1 MPQNTKGL
9 SRPTLAF
16 AINSLPL
23 RTVDPSRL
31 FRLSTHLTCEPFF
44 NNSGR
49 NRFDAPAGQYKT
61 YYFGFKLSTAI
72 CETVLHDI
80 VPVGGY
86 FDIHI
91 ARLVAYNVYRYSGAK
106 LKLANLTGESLKRL
120 GLHGQFSG
128 TSYYTKPQLWSKA
141 IYNHPS
147 NVDGFIYMSR
157 HLTTEKAVVLF
168 DRAKAKIQA
177 GTPEGLTV
185 QKRWPR
191 AARSLGIRGIW

>member
-1 MPQNTKGL
+1 MPPNTKGL
-9 SRPTLAF
+9 SRPTSSF
-16 AINSLPL
+16 ATTSLPL
-23 RTVDPSRL
+23 RTVDPSSL
-31 FRLSTHLTCEPFF
+31 FRLSIHLTGEPFF

-49 NRFDAPAGQYKT
+49 NRFDAPHGQYKT
-61 YYFGFKLSTAI
+61 CYFGFKLSTAI

-80 VPVGGY
+80 LPVGGY

-91 ARLVAYNVYRYSGAK
+91 SRLVAYNVYRYAGVK

-128 TSYYTKPQLWSKA
+128 TSHYAKPQLWSEA

-168 DRAKAKIQA
+168 DRAKTKIQA
-177 GTPEGLTV
+177 GTPEGLTLY
-185 QKRWPR
+185 KGWPR

>member
-1 MPQNTKGL
+1 MPRIPKDF
-9 SRPTLAF
+9 LAPHRLLQPPAF
-16 AINSLPL
+16 L
-23 RTVDPSRL
+23 RTVDTSRL
-31 FRLSTHLTCEPFF
+31 FRLSTHLTGEPFS

-61 YYFGFKLSTAI
+61 CYFGFKLSTAI

-86 FDIHI
+86 LDIHI
-91 ARLVAYNVYRYSGAK
+91 PRLVAYNVYRYSGTK
-106 LKLANLTGESLKRL
+106 LKMANLTGESLKRL

-128 TSYYTKPQLWSKA
+128 TSYYTKHQLWSEA

-147 NVDGFIYMSR
+147 NVDGLIYMSR

-177 GTPEGLTV
+177 GTSEGLTV
-185 QKRWPR
+185 HNGWPR
-191 AARSLGIRGIW
+191 AARSIGIRGIW